1 MAYFFIYLLI
11 IIVNIFAVLFV
22 LKIRRKR
29 LNDADVITD
38 ATLVE
43 EDSIQQVRT
52 KRSFSLFNKQDPG
65 TAIFVE
71 YEELEEDVAE
81 KIFDGQFLDIA
92 VKEKIV
98 KKKGNWYL
106 YGEEKLGYGKDKA
119 KFYLLENPDVASE
132 IRSQLSSAIDID
144 NEINQSDLKKLN
156 SDDSGNLIDLSANA
170 IENQRSL
177 SFINQNLEVEL
188 SEVYVKSNILK
199 KVLENAI
206 GTEVM
211 ISVDV
216 SERFNPLI
224 AEPENFTEDIVTM
237 LKEVDYLTS
246 AVNNI
251 SKNAK
256 YLGLDVTEEML
267 REKLTLM
274 TSNRFSIVFTKK
286 PVEKHRN
293 IPRLIFDLPVKKN
306 RRQREVKE
314 TSKSVS
320 NQNTSKRSLLPLGI
334 GLLIVGF
341 VILIYS
347 VNQTFFST
355 SVINDEQNLLENKFQ
370 VSDLN
375 LSEIRNQNIMTEQS
389 LNNLEQTD
397 EFQESIISIATK
409 TLTNQAAKAE
419 FLPDVVGRLTILS
432 ANINHYVV
440 FGATNKKLEYGPG
453 YILGTSLPGSGGNF
467 AIAGHRT
474 TYGAP
479 FGDLDRVQVGET
491 IIFQTNTNQYEY
503 RVIDVKI
510 VSPEDNYVLENY
522 GDDRITLTTCHP
534 KFSSRQRLVVIGQL
548 ERIEVFG

>member
-22 LKIRRKR
+22 LKIRRNR

-52 KRSFSLFNKQDPG
+52 KKSRSLFNKQDPS
-65 TAIFVE
+65 TNIFVE

-81 KIFDGQFLDIA
+81 KVFDGQFLDIA
-92 VKEKIV
+92 VNEKIV
-98 KKKGNWYL
+98 KKKGNRYL

-132 IRSQLSSAIDID
+132 IRSQLSIAIDID
-144 NEINQSDLKKLN
+144 NEINQSDLKKLK
-156 SDDSGNLIDLSANA
+156 SDDSGNEIDVSSNE

-246 AVNNI
+246 AVKNI

-256 YLGLDVTEEML
+256 YLGIDVTEEML

-274 TSNRFSIVFTKK
+274 TSNRFSIVFT
-286 PVEKHRN
+286 
-293 IPRLIFDLPVKKN
+293 
-306 RRQREVKE
+306 
-314 TSKSVS
+314 
-320 NQNTSKRSLLPLGI
+320 
-334 GLLIVGF
+334 
-341 VILIYS
+341 
-347 VNQTFFST
+347 
-355 SVINDEQNLLENKFQ
+355 
-370 VSDLN
+370 
-375 LSEIRNQNIMTEQS
+375 
-389 LNNLEQTD
+389 
-397 EFQESIISIATK
+397 
-409 TLTNQAAKAE
+409 
-419 FLPDVVGRLTILS
+419 
-432 ANINHYVV
+432 
-440 FGATNKKLEYGPG
+440 
-453 YILGTSLPGSGGNF
+453 
-467 AIAGHRT
+467 
-474 TYGAP
+474 
-479 FGDLDRVQVGET
+479 
-491 IIFQTNTNQYEY
+491 
-503 RVIDVKI
+503 
-510 VSPEDNYVLENY
+510 
-522 GDDRITLTTCHP
+522 
-534 KFSSRQRLVVIGQL
+534 
-548 ERIEVFG
+548 

>member
-22 LKIRRKR
+22 LKIRRNR

-52 KRSFSLFNKQDPG
+52 KKSRSLFNKQDPS
-65 TAIFVE
+65 TNIFVE
-71 YEELEEDVAE
+71 YEEIEEDVAE
-81 KIFDGQFLDIA
+81 KVFDGQFLDIA

-132 IRSQLSSAIDID
+132 IRSQLSIAIDID
-144 NEINQSDLKKLN
+144 NEINQSDLKKLK
-156 SDDSGNLIDLSANA
+156 SDDSGNEIDVSSNE

-246 AVNNI
+246 AVKNI

-256 YLGLDVTEEML
+256 YLGIDVTEEML

-293 IPRLIFDLPVKKN
+293 IPRLIFDLPLKKN
-306 RRQREVKE
+306 RRQREVTKASRSAS
-314 TSKSVS
+314 T
-320 NQNTSKRSLLPLGI
+320 QNTGKRSLLPLGV

-341 VILIYS
+341 IILI
-347 VNQTFFST
+347 
-355 SVINDEQNLLENKFQ
+355 
-370 VSDLN
+370 
-375 LSEIRNQNIMTEQS
+375 
-389 LNNLEQTD
+389 
-397 EFQESIISIATK
+397 
-409 TLTNQAAKAE
+409 
-419 FLPDVVGRLTILS
+419 
-432 ANINHYVV
+432 
-440 FGATNKKLEYGPG
+440 
-453 YILGTSLPGSGGNF
+453 
-467 AIAGHRT
+467 
-474 TYGAP
+474 
-479 FGDLDRVQVGET
+479 
-491 IIFQTNTNQYEY
+491 
-503 RVIDVKI
+503 
-510 VSPEDNYVLENY
+510 
-522 GDDRITLTTCHP
+522 
-534 KFSSRQRLVVIGQL
+534 
-548 ERIEVFG
+548 